1 MPIYCSNK
9 GNIPSQVVP
18 PVRRGIFLVMRFHS
32 SLGGIDR
39 EVNHSSIDIITM
51 ICEMMKPFK
60 VPFSIIQED
69 WADIY
74 MSDNNY
80 RMNRGMIHSIKDFDH
95 LSLFRIS
102 TDLSLLITVRSNHGP
117 VIFSYPEQSYLETM
131 CEFIVPVSQ
140 IECDPTNMYH
150 TH

>member
-1 MPIYCSNK
+1 M
-9 GNIPSQVVP
+9 
-18 PVRRGIFLVMRFHS
+18 IFQS

-51 ICEMMKPFK
+51 ICEMMELFN

-74 MSDNNY
+74 MSDKQLSNESWNDSLDKGSRVLGVLLMSFLDEAY
-80 RMNRGMIHSIKDFDH
+80 HEQRSSTHLDH
-95 LSLFRIS
+95 LSLCRIS
-102 TDLSLLITVRSNHGP
+102 TNLSLMITVRSNHGP
-117 VIFSYPEQSYLETM
+117 VIISYPEQSYLETM

-140 IECDPTNMYH
+140 
-150 TH
+150 